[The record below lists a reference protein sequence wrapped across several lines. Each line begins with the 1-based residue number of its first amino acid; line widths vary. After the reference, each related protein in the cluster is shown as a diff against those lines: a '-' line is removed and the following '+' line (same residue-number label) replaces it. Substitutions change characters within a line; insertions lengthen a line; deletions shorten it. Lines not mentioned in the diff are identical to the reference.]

1 MLSVENFNQI
11 TKYSFDKLST
21 IADLHIKLK
30 LCEYVTTLLCQHL
43 KIYSNF
49 WENGSFSF
57 N

>member
-1 MLSVENFNQI
+1 MLSEENFNQI